1 MPKLWTWTFLP
12 RLLVASSIVFTPVD
26 SRRALSERQS
36 DVSVVSGIAWRDA
49 KGNVPVRHEVRNLK
63 DNHPDQWNLYLLAL
77 DRLQW
82 QDQTGPLSYY
92 GLASIHGR
100 PFRTWGNAPGL
111 DHKIGTSGYC
121 PHNNILFLGWHRPYL
136 ALFEEQLYKGVHWFA
151 ERAPEDQ
158 LERYRSAANEFR
170 MPYWDWAKGDSGVPD
185 FFTWEYIS
193 VTRPDGTSDNIW
205 NPLYTYYFHPV
216 IPDDFDSKW
225 IYLNGTQRW
234 PSSDEINSTSNQAR
248 MLSNYEEQK
257 GPLLDQ
263 VDLSFRQDT
272 VNKFANTLEQGHGWV
287 HGIIGGGYVDGTFKG
302 HMWPLE
308 YSAYEPLFMLHHT
321 NVDRLF
327 AMYQAAHPDR
337 NFAPAN
343 IGDSGNVW
351 LENGQTVD
359 ADTPLLPFRKSSG
372 GFWTTNDARNTTT
385 FGYTYP
391 ETIKTSEKSE
401 EDYEEEVVAAIA
413 TMYSSTARAMLNAK
427 TAPAG
432 GSALLVSDGTFTDW
446 NIDATATTSHL
457 PPTFVVR
464 FSLVGDFSSDKPVDV
479 GTWTRLMPTSHTHSG
494 LNDLASSTEAPYE
507 GRISL
512 TATLI
517 DRVVA
522 GQLTSLNA
530 SDVVP
535 YLKDKLTWKVYGD
548 NGQLPQS
555 SLSALTFQV
564 VSNAARIPDD
574 PAKPIVYSTDIV
586 LHPEVTIGKA
596 GGVAA

>member
-1 MPKLWTWTFLP
+1 MSKFWTWSFLL
-12 RLLVASSIVFTPVD
+12 RLLTASSIVFTPAD
-26 SRRALSERQS
+26 CRRTLFERQS
-36 DVSVVSGIAWRDA
+36 DVSVVSGISWRDA
-49 KGNVPVRHEVRNLK
+49 QGNVPVRREVRDLK
-63 DNHPDQWNLYLLAL
+63 DNHSDQWNLYLLAL
-77 DRLQW
+77 DRIQW

-100 PFRTWGNAPGL
+100 PFRTWGDAPGL

-136 ALFEEQLYKGVHWFA
+136 ALFEEQLYKEVHWFA
-151 ERAPEDQ
+151 ERASEGQ
-158 LERYRSAANEFR
+158 LERYRSAANQFR
-170 MPYWDWAKGDSGVPD
+170 MPYWDWAKGEGGVPD

-193 VTRPDGTSDNIW
+193 VTRPDGTSDNMW
-205 NPLYTYYFHPV
+205 NPLYAYYFHPV

-234 PSSDEINSTSNQAR
+234 PSSDEINSTSDQAH

-257 GPLLDQ
+257 GPLVNQ

-272 VNKFANTLEQGHGWV
+272 LNEFASTLEQGHGWV
-287 HGIIGGGYVDGTFKG
+287 HGIIGGGYLDNTFKG

-327 AMYQAAHPDR
+327 AMYQAAHPGR
-337 NFAPAN
+337 TFTSASV
-343 IGDSGNVW
+343 GDSGNVW
-351 LENGQTVD
+351 LENGQMVD

-372 GFWTTNDARNTTT
+372 GFWTTKDVRNTTT
-385 FGYTYP
+385 FGYAYP
-391 ETIKTSEKSE
+391 ETIKKNEQSE
-401 EDYEEEVVAAIA
+401 EEYEEEIVAVIA
-413 TMYSSTARAMLNAK
+413 TMYGSTVRAMLNAK

-432 GSALLVSDGTFTDW
+432 GSSLLASDGAFTDW
-446 NIDATATTSHL
+446 SIDAAAITTHL

-479 GTWTRLMPTSHTHSG
+479 GTWTRLMPASHTHSG
-494 LNDLASSTEAPYE
+494 VNDQASTETPYE

-512 TATLI
+512 TASLI

-522 GQLTSLNA
+522 GQLMSLNA

-548 NGQLPQS
+548 DGQLPQS

-574 PAKPIVYSTDIV
+574 PAKPILYSKDV
-586 LHPEVTIGKA
+586 VRHPEVTIGKA